1 MFQEKRLET
10 SKVEPQ
16 KEDITSYLA
25 EAMHLEEV
33 EISDSVSTS
42 SDSSRLSEDGAVV
55 IDIGSHRWK
64 GGFAGDDAPRSV
76 FAPIVGRPRHRGVMV
91 GMGSKDSYIGDE
103 AVSKRGILTIS
114 NPFMSKASKV
124 DISALMK
131 PIPSENSE
139 DDFEMEDMPGIFE
152 EMPGIVHR
160 KCFGGEQLENYE
172 LEYIDMSVDT
182 MLLGGFAMSGG
193 GFSAIPP
200 TAPMNATPA
209 RLMSAPPPPVPIH
222 APLPPARL
230 MSAPQKPVPM
240 NAPPSPARLMSAPQK
255 PVPMNA
261 PPSPARL
268 MSAPQKPVP
277 MNAPP
282 SPARLMSAQPPP
294 VPIHAPLPP
303 ARLMSAPQKPVPMN
317 APPSPARL
325 MSAQPPLVPIHAP
338 LARLMSAP
346 QKPVPMNAPPSP
358 ARLMSAPQKP
368 VPMNAPPSPARLMSA
383 QPPPVP
389 IHAPLPPARLMSAP
403 QKPVPMNAPL
413 PPVLRTAASKKRAF
427 KHAVQVTDSRPYL
440 CPDLDESAMS
450 SGGLF
455 AMSAPP
461 PPVPIH
467 ASPPPVLRRA
477 ASKKRAFKHAVQV
490 TDRRSYL
497 CPDLL
502 EDCIEEVKCRR
513 LDLTREV
520 EAEEEFC
527 STSSDM
533 SNDESDST
541 EERDKCKSLHTIAD
555 YDPTIEDSNIRA
567 IDVSYEYDH
576 TPGDAYEKIYGLP
589 SPFTEILSEE
599 DEPVLLEYL
608 TDLNKVKR
616 KMERKLIV
624 LLDGEVEGS
633 TWHNNMLSSLKFD
646 QFVGMLARLP
656 IENPVLTKNQHLHLI
671 SLCTRFTKVIESE
684 RAMYWSKDL
693 DEPSKGDNIFTF
705 LRSTAIQSIA
715 DSFLENDNLY
725 QTSADVLLRNGL
737 NSLGLQECQNVIS
750 YFKLAFC
757 FLRIAVMELSECRL
771 DAAMEDLDNGKYW
784 FDGNTEYNIEQLVSM
799 FSFN

>member
-114 NPFMSKASKV
+114 NPFMSQASKV

-139 DDFEMEDMPGIFE
+139 DDFKMEDMPGIFE

-160 KCFGGEQLENYE
+160 KCFDGEQLENYE

-209 RLMSAPPPPVPIH
+209 RLMSAPPPPVPMN
-222 APLPPARL
+222 APPSPARL

-325 MSAQPPLVPIHAP
+325 MSAQPPPVPIHAP

-346 QKPVPMNAPPSP
+346 QKPVPMNAP
-358 ARLMSAPQKP
+358 
-368 VPMNAPPSPARLMSA
+368 
-383 QPPPVP
+383 
-389 IHAPLPPARLMSAP
+389 
-403 QKPVPMNAPL
+403 L
-413 PPVLRTAASKKRAF
+413 PPVLRRAASKKRAF

-771 DAAMEDLDNGKYW
+771 DAAMGDLDNGKYW